1 MKGQNEVLVLIMIT
15 GILFAVI
22 AAVWLWATPIIER
35 NKEISAL
42 ISTEDFVKDLAN
54 KIKIVAKNG
63 GKAELRASGINTKT
77 TILLNVSDIQ
87 IFTVTHDTIYE
98 KNFEIP
104 LKETPCG
111 TTAAIWG
118 LNDSDVICI
127 LSVPIGKDN
136 VRTRFSINFIQLNA
150 GTTRA
155 YKITLLPLTQISGL
169 EKASV
174 LLENKGVQETTVGGR
189 TLISTLVAINI
200 V

>member
-22 AAVWLWATPIIER
+22 AAVWFWATPIIER

-42 ISTEDFVKDLAN
+42 RSTEDFTKDLAN
-54 KIKIVAKNG
+54 KIKLVAKNG
-63 GKAELRASGINTKT
+63 GKAELRANGLSTKT

-87 IFTVTHDTIYE
+87 VFTITHDTIYE

-104 LKETPCG
+104 LKEMACG

-127 LSVPIGKDN
+127 LSVPIGENN
-136 VRTRFSINFIQLNA
+136 VRTRFSINFIELDA
-150 GTTRA
+150 GTTKA
-155 YKITLLPLTQISGL
+155 YKIILLPLAQRSSL

-174 LLENKGVQETTVGGR
+174 LLENKGVQETTIGGR
-189 TLISTLVAINI
+189 TVISTLIAINI